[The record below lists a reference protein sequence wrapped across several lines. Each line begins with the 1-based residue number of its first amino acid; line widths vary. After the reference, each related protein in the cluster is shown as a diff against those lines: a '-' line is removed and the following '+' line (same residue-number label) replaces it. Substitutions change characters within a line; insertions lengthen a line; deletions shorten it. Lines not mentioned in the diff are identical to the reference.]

1 MAKIKIDRRKYYRE
15 SLRLYAKLSG
25 NFTRTLDKLF
35 ISQKKLAV
43 RRYAKYEII
52 GDSFYFGLATK
63 LHKAF
68 DKNAKQVFENSKQ
81 MTQRMRE
88 IKATDKE
95 DLELYNPVIAENVTQ
110 VTQTTKIMIER
121 SIVSSLN
128 DGLGTEDTAKRLA
141 ESSAFSRQRS
151 RVIARTETHQAMN
164 YANNT
169 IAKRMNLKKPVK
181 KWASA
186 LDERTRGWHR
196 DMNSKPAIGIDEMFM
211 VLTPTAGGAITE
223 RFMSYTGDPAGGAS
237 NVIQCRCFT
246 LYYDQDDDV
255 IEGATTVKKP
265 KKLRKPKVKPVVIS
279 PAKINETSLAKPI
292 QGSALQIESGA
303 KVRKELKERIEKNNA
318 DPRYKIFRDD
328 PQGRKVNKG
337 SGKVTLTLSKYTDRE
352 LTELK
357 IVMNELDELSDFYKI
372 PKISGLGGESNYTAS
387 MGYGVLNINKKY
399 YDAGKQSGFTK
410 YWNPK
415 ENQFVSKD
423 WLNKHKNV
431 KLADYKIG
439 QTPYSKATVFHGVN
453 DYTVNKK
460 IFSNP
465 SLINEKAIQ
474 DLSLAQKRAVAYH
487 EFAHHLH
494 NSFKAGTKKISRTRF
509 SRTPTGGVER
519 NLEEIV
525 VPDMQLRGKLRK
537 ELTELRRTVELE
549 SRRENNGA
557 SVLFPSYYSS
567 TNEFEWFA
575 ENFSAYHMGFKDV
588 TSPYFVK
595 FLKKEV
601 LSKID

>member
-35 ISQKKLAV
+35 ISQRKLAV
-43 RRYAKYEII
+43 RRYAKYEMI

-68 DKNAKQVFENSKQ
+68 DKNAKQVFENSTQ

-196 DMNSKPAIGIDEMFM
+196 EMNSKPAIGIDEMFM

-265 KKLRKPKVKPVVIS
+265 KKLRKPRVKPLIIP
-279 PAKINETSLAKPI
+279 PAKINETSLANPI
-292 QGSALQIESGA
+292 QTSAIVVN
-303 KVRKELKERIEKNNA
+303 KTKKELKEDIKALSTEGTKTPDKYLRSQYRGSKNRGEVYYDNW
-318 DPRYKIFRDD
+318 
-328 PQGRKVNKG
+328 NEE
-337 SGKVTLTLSKYTDRE
+337 E
-352 LTELK
+352 LT
-357 IVMNELDELSDFYKI
+357 
-372 PKISGLGGESNYTAS
+372 KISILLKEANDLADLHKLPRLQGTMGVGRSRANAMMGDGILYFNKNVFGLNRRVSITSRMEKEIDFKLGKTKLEQEVIGKKFPVTTKAS
-387 MGYGVLNINKKY
+387 MKNSDNQMWSVKEY
-399 YDAGKQSGFTK
+399 YFKERKITSKTK
-410 YWNPK
+410 ITDDLR
-415 ENQFVSKD
+415 KD
-423 WLNKHKNV
+423 ILFQGNR
-431 KLADYKIG
+431 
-439 QTPYSKATVFHGVN
+439 STV
-453 DYTVNKK
+453 
-460 IFSNP
+460 
-465 SLINEKAIQ
+465 
-474 DLSLAQKRAVAYH
+474 YH
-487 EFAHHLH
+487 EMGHHIH
-494 NSFKAGTKKISRTRF
+494 Q
-509 SRTPTGGVER
+509 
-519 NLEEIV
+519 
-525 VPDMQLRGKLRK
+525 QLRYSAGSTDNIESLLGSYFAKASRK
-537 ELTELRRTVELE
+537 DKILLKETNTTK
-549 SRRENNGA
+549 
-557 SVLFPSYYSS
+557 LFPSQYST
-567 TNEFEWFA
+567 TNSKEWFA
-575 ENFSAYHMGFKDV
+575 ENFSLYHQKGLRKYCSEDFIEF
-588 TSPYFVK
+588 YE
-595 FLKKEV
+595 KEV
-601 LSKID
+601 LTRI